1 MRRTVPHARQNAGVT
16 DLQDAVDQLQ
26 AVPLE
31 DFVAERKRL
40 AKELRSAGDREAA
53 AELAKL
59 SKPSAPA
66 WALNHVARE
75 EPAAVADWLE
85 ATGALRDASAHA
97 DRSSGDALRAAM
109 AAHRDA
115 TRQLLATVREQARP
129 NGRPLTEPMLD
140 RVRDLLQAATAD
152 EARADALRAGRVVEG
167 DAAAASPDADE
178 ETLAKDGAKDGAK
191 VGAKTSRSGR
201 SSKSRSPTDTPAT
214 DAAATDADRA
224 AEARA
229 AKERGAREAAERAE
243 LERLVADVEARV
255 AELRDAAEERAAA
268 VAGAEERLEDAQRAL
283 HRSESELAA
292 AREAAEEAAD
302 AAEHAESELRTLTAK
317 LSS

>member
-1 MRRTVPHARQNAGVT
+1 MT
-16 DLQDAVDQLQ
+16 DLRTAVDQLH

-40 AKELRSAGDREAA
+40 AKELRSGGDRDAA

-59 SKPSAPA
+59 PKPSAPA

-75 EPAAVADWLE
+75 EPAAVADWLG
-85 ATGALRDASAHA
+85 ATGALRDASTHA

-109 AAHRDA
+109 AAHREA
-115 TRQLLATVREQARP
+115 TRQLLATVRERARP

-152 EARADALRAGRVVEG
+152 EARAELLRAGRVVEG
-167 DAAAASPDADE
+167 DDEPALPAPDGKHATQPD
-178 ETLAKDGAKDGAK
+178 
-191 VGAKTSRSGR
+191 R
-201 SSKSRSPTDTPAT
+201 SSKRRSVKDRGAEDGASEDRTAEDG
-214 DAAATDADRA
+214 AAAD
-224 AEARA
+224 EQRA
-229 AKERGAREAAERAE
+229 AKEREAREAAERAE

-255 AELRDAAEERAAA
+255 AELRDAADERAAA
-268 VAGAEERLEDAQRAL
+268 VASAEERLEEAQRTL
-283 HRSESELAA
+283 HRTESEVAA
-292 AREAAEEAAD
+292 AREAADEAAD
-302 AAEHAESELRTLTAK
+302 AAEHAERELRTLTAK